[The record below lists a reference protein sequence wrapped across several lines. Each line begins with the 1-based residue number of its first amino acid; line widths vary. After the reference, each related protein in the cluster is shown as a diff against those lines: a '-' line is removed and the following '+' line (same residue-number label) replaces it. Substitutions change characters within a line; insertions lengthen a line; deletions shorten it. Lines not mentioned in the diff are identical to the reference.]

1 MNMTDQEETMMQDT
15 ILLQYLSKKL
25 HTHAYKF
32 SIDGEIIFSCCKVLS
47 FQDSYIKN
55 KDFLAFLLKAL
66 PQKAPC
72 LKSIHQKDIYCVVPD
87 QNAIYVVGPVSF
99 VSSVYLTCDY
109 DDLTLEEETEKY
121 VPQTDLPAYL
131 EDMIFLNL
139 MITGVELTVE
149 QIIQNNCL
157 NPEHEEKVQKNF
169 NDILFEN
176 HENNIHH
183 NPYDQELREFG
194 SIENGDL
201 VQLEKSMQED
211 YDGSLG
217 TLAKD
222 PLRNLK
228 NLGIVLVTLA
238 SRAAIRGGL
247 SPEIS
252 FSLSDSYIQ
261 QIEECRDIAQ
271 ITPLAH
277 KAEFQYAG
285 MVHEIKEQ
293 QKGVSKKQKNP
304 RINKCKDF
312 IFSHLHDRITLEDLA
327 AEADCNPNYLSQL
340 FKECEGISISGYIL
354 QEKINRAKNLLIYSD
369 YSYIEIATYLGF
381 SSQSHLGTHFK
392 KQTGYTLRQYRETY
406 GRKE

>member
-1 MNMTDQEETMMQDT
+1 MQDT
-15 ILLQYLSKKL
+15 ILLQYLSKKM
-25 HTHAYKF
+25 HTHAYKLT
-32 SIDGEIIFSCCKVLS
+32 IDGEITFSCCKVLA
-47 FQDSYIKN
+47 FQDTYIKD
-55 KDFLAFLLKAL
+55 KDFLDFLLESP
-66 PQKAPC
+66 PQGIPC
-72 LKSIHQKDIYCVVPD
+72 LRSIRQKDIYGIVTGH
-87 QNAIYVVGPVSF
+87 NAIYIVGPVSF
-99 VSSVYLTCDY
+99 ASPVYLNCDY
-109 DDLTLEEETEKY
+109 NELMLEEEIEKY
-121 VPQTDLPAYL
+121 VPQVNPDDYL
-131 EDMIFLNL
+131 EDILFLNH
-139 MITGVELTVE
+139 MITGVESTTE
-149 QIIQNNCL
+149 QIIETNCL
-157 NPEHEEKVQKNF
+157 NHDHTGKVQKHF

-176 HENNIHH
+176 HENNVHH
-183 NPYDQELREFG
+183 NPYDQEMREFG

-201 VQLEKSMQED
+201 IQLEKSLQED
-211 YDGSLG
+211 YDGTIG

-222 PLRNLK
+222 SLRNLK

-261 QIEECRDIAQ
+261 QIEECKDLALVA
-271 ITPLAH
+271 PLAH
-277 KAEFQYAG
+277 KAEFQYAE
-285 MVHEIKEQ
+285 MVYEIKEK
-293 QKGVSKKQKNP
+293 QKGILKKQKNP

-381 SSQSHLGTHFK
+381 SSQSHLGTQFK
-392 KQTGYTLRQYRETY
+392 KHTGYTLRQYREIY

>member
-1 MNMTDQEETMMQDT
+1 MQDT
-15 ILLQYLSKKL
+15 ILLQYLSKKM
-25 HTHAYKF
+25 HTHAYKLT
-32 SIDGEIIFSCCKVLS
+32 IDGEITFSCCKVLA
-47 FQDSYIKN
+47 FQDTYIKD
-55 KDFLAFLLKAL
+55 KDFLDFLLESL
-66 PQKAPC
+66 PQGIPC
-72 LKSIHQKDIYCVVPD
+72 LRSIRQKDIYCIVTGH
-87 QNAIYVVGPVSF
+87 NAIYIVGPVSF
-99 VSSVYLTCDY
+99 ASPVYLNCDY
-109 DDLTLEEETEKY
+109 NELMLEKEIEKY
-121 VPQTDLPAYL
+121 VPQVNPDDYL
-131 EDMIFLNL
+131 EDILFLNH
-139 MITGVELTVE
+139 MITGVESTTE
-149 QIIQNNCL
+149 QIIETNCL
-157 NPEHEEKVQKNF
+157 NHDHTGKVQKHF

-176 HENNIHH
+176 HENNVHH
-183 NPYDQELREFG
+183 NPYDQEMREFV

-201 VQLEKSMQED
+201 IQLEKSLQED
-211 YDGSLG
+211 YDGTIG

-261 QIEECRDIAQ
+261 QIEECKDLALVA
-271 ITPLAH
+271 PLAH
-277 KAEFQYAG
+277 KAEFQYAE
-285 MVHEIKEQ
+285 MVHEIKEK
-293 QKGVSKKQKNP
+293 QKGILKKQKNP

-381 SSQSHLGTHFK
+381 SSQSHLGTQFK
-392 KQTGYTLRQYRETY
+392 KHTGYTLRQYREIY

>member
-1 MNMTDQEETMMQDT
+1 MQDT
-15 ILLQYLSKKL
+15 ILLQYLSKKM
-25 HTHAYKF
+25 HTHAYKLT
-32 SIDGEIIFSCCKVLS
+32 IDGEITFSCCKVLA
-47 FQDSYIKN
+47 FQDTYIKD
-55 KDFLAFLLKAL
+55 KDFLDFLLESL
-66 PQKAPC
+66 PQGIPC
-72 LKSIHQKDIYCVVPD
+72 LRSIRQKDIYGIVTGH
-87 QNAIYVVGPVSF
+87 NAIYIVGPVSF
-99 VSSVYLTCDY
+99 ASPVYLNCDY
-109 DDLTLEEETEKY
+109 NELMLEEVIEKY
-121 VPQTDLPAYL
+121 VPQVNPDDYL
-131 EDMIFLNL
+131 EDILFLNH
-139 MITGVELTVE
+139 MITGVESTTE
-149 QIIQNNCL
+149 QIIETNCL
-157 NPEHEEKVQKNF
+157 NHDHTGKVQKHF

-176 HENNIHH
+176 HENNVHH
-183 NPYDQELREFG
+183 NPYDQEMREFG

-201 VQLEKSMQED
+201 IQLEKSLQED
-211 YDGSLG
+211 YDGTIG

-261 QIEECRDIAQ
+261 QIEECKDLALVA
-271 ITPLAH
+271 PLAH
-277 KAEFQYAG
+277 KAEFQYAE
-285 MVHEIKEQ
+285 MVHEIKEK
-293 QKGVSKKQKNP
+293 QKGILKKQKNP

-381 SSQSHLGTHFK
+381 SSQSHLGTQFK
-392 KQTGYTLRQYRETY
+392 KHTGYTLRQYREIY

>member
-1 MNMTDQEETMMQDT
+1 MQDT
-15 ILLQYLSKKL
+15 ILLQYLSKKM
-25 HTHAYKF
+25 HTHAYKLT
-32 SIDGEIIFSCCKVLS
+32 IDGEITFSCCKVLA
-47 FQDSYIKN
+47 FQDTYIKD
-55 KDFLAFLLKAL
+55 KEFLDFLLESL
-66 PQKAPC
+66 PQGIPC
-72 LKSIHQKDIYCVVPD
+72 LRSIRQKDIYGIVTGH
-87 QNAIYVVGPVSF
+87 NAIYIVGPVSF
-99 VSSVYLTCDY
+99 ASPVYLNCDY
-109 DDLTLEEETEKY
+109 NELILEEEIEKY
-121 VPQTDLPAYL
+121 VPQVNPDDYL
-131 EDMIFLNL
+131 EDILFLNH
-139 MITGVELTVE
+139 MITGVESTTE
-149 QIIQNNCL
+149 QIIETNCL
-157 NPEHEEKVQKNF
+157 NHDHTGKVQKHF

-176 HENNIHH
+176 HENNVHH
-183 NPYDQELREFG
+183 NPYDQEMREFG

-201 VQLEKSMQED
+201 IQLEKSLQED
-211 YDGSLG
+211 YDGTIG

-261 QIEECRDIAQ
+261 QIEECKDLALVA
-271 ITPLAH
+271 PLAH
-277 KAEFQYAG
+277 KAEFQYAE
-285 MVHEIKEQ
+285 MVHEIKEK
-293 QKGVSKKQKNP
+293 QKGILKKQKNP
-304 RINKCKDF
+304 RINKCRDF

-381 SSQSHLGTHFK
+381 SSQSHLGTQFK
-392 KQTGYTLRQYRETY
+392 KHTGYTLRQYREIY

>member
-1 MNMTDQEETMMQDT
+1 MQDT

-25 HTHAYKF
+25 HTHAYKLT
-32 SIDGEIIFSCCKVLS
+32 IDGEITFSCCKVLA
-47 FQDSYIKN
+47 FQDTYIKD
-55 KDFLAFLLKAL
+55 KEFLGFLLESL
-66 PQKAPC
+66 PQGVPC
-72 LKSIHQKDIYCVVPD
+72 LRSIRQKDIYGIVTGR
-87 QNAIYVVGPVSF
+87 NAIYIVGPVSF
-99 VSSVYLTCDY
+99 ASPVYLNCDY
-109 DDLTLEEETEKY
+109 NELILEEEIEKY
-121 VPQTDLPAYL
+121 VPQVNPDDYL
-131 EDMIFLNL
+131 EDIFFLNH
-139 MITGVELTVE
+139 MITGVESTPE
-149 QIIQNNCL
+149 QIIETNCL
-157 NPEHEEKVQKNF
+157 NHDHTGKVQKHF

-176 HENNIHH
+176 HENNVHH
-183 NPYDQELREFG
+183 NPYDQEMREFG

-201 VQLEKSMQED
+201 IQLEKSMQED
-211 YDGSLG
+211 YDGTIG

-261 QIEECRDIAQ
+261 QIEECKDLALVA
-271 ITPLAH
+271 PLAH
-277 KAEFQYAG
+277 KAEFQYAE
-285 MVHEIKEQ
+285 MVHEIKEK
-293 QKGVSKKQKNP
+293 QKGILKKQKNP

-381 SSQSHLGTHFK
+381 SSQSHLGTQFK
-392 KQTGYTLRQYRETY
+392 KHTGYTLRQYREIY

>member
-1 MNMTDQEETMMQDT
+1 MQDT
-15 ILLQYLSKKL
+15 ILLQYLSKKM
-25 HTHAYKF
+25 HTHAYKLT
-32 SIDGEIIFSCCKVLS
+32 IDGEITFSCCKVLA
-47 FQDSYIKN
+47 FQDTYIKD
-55 KDFLAFLLKAL
+55 KDFLDFLLESP
-66 PQKAPC
+66 PQGIPC
-72 LKSIHQKDIYCVVPD
+72 LRSIRQKDIYGIVTGH
-87 QNAIYVVGPVSF
+87 NAIYIVGPVSF
-99 VSSVYLTCDY
+99 ASPVYLNCDY
-109 DDLTLEEETEKY
+109 NELMLEEEIEKY
-121 VPQTDLPAYL
+121 VPQVNPDDYL
-131 EDMIFLNL
+131 EDILFLNH
-139 MITGVELTVE
+139 MITGVESTTE
-149 QIIQNNCL
+149 QIIETNCL
-157 NPEHEEKVQKNF
+157 NHDHTGKVQKHF

-176 HENNIHH
+176 HENNVHH
-183 NPYDQELREFG
+183 NPYDQEMREFG

-201 VQLEKSMQED
+201 IQLEKSLQED
-211 YDGSLG
+211 YDGTIG

-261 QIEECRDIAQ
+261 QIEECKDLALV
-271 ITPLAH
+271 TPLAH
-277 KAEFQYAG
+277 KAEFQYAE
-285 MVHEIKEQ
+285 MVHEIKEK
-293 QKGVSKKQKNP
+293 QKGILKKQKNP

-381 SSQSHLGTHFK
+381 SSQSHLGTQFK
-392 KQTGYTLRQYRETY
+392 KHTGYTLRQYREIY

>member
-1 MNMTDQEETMMQDT
+1 MQDT
-15 ILLQYLSKKL
+15 ILLQYLSKKM
-25 HTHAYKF
+25 HTHAYKLTF
-32 SIDGEIIFSCCKVLS
+32 DGEITFSCCKVLA
-47 FQDSYIKN
+47 FQDTYIKD
-55 KDFLAFLLKAL
+55 KDFLDFLLESP
-66 PQKAPC
+66 PQGIPC
-72 LKSIHQKDIYCVVPD
+72 LRSIRQKDIYGIVTGH
-87 QNAIYVVGPVSF
+87 NAIYIVGPVSF
-99 VSSVYLTCDY
+99 ASPVYLNCDY
-109 DDLTLEEETEKY
+109 NELMLEEEIEKY
-121 VPQTDLPAYL
+121 VPQVNPDDYL
-131 EDMIFLNL
+131 EDILFLNH
-139 MITGVELTVE
+139 MITGVESTTE
-149 QIIQNNCL
+149 QIIETNCL
-157 NPEHEEKVQKNF
+157 NHDHTGKVQKHF

-176 HENNIHH
+176 HENNVHH
-183 NPYDQELREFG
+183 NPYDQEMREFG

-201 VQLEKSMQED
+201 IQLEKSLQED
-211 YDGSLG
+211 YDGTIG

-261 QIEECRDIAQ
+261 QIEECKDLALVA
-271 ITPLAH
+271 PLAH
-277 KAEFQYAG
+277 KAEFQYAE
-285 MVHEIKEQ
+285 MVHEIKEK
-293 QKGVSKKQKNP
+293 QKGILKKQKNP

-381 SSQSHLGTHFK
+381 SSQSHLGTQFK
-392 KQTGYTLRQYRETY
+392 KHTGYTLRQYREIY

>member
-1 MNMTDQEETMMQDT
+1 MQDT
-15 ILLQYLSKKL
+15 ILLQYLSKKM
-25 HTHAYKF
+25 HTHAYKLT
-32 SIDGEIIFSCCKVLS
+32 IDGEITFSCCKVLA
-47 FQDSYIKN
+47 FQDTYIKD
-55 KDFLAFLLKAL
+55 KDFLDFLLESP
-66 PQKAPC
+66 PQGIPC
-72 LKSIHQKDIYCVVPD
+72 LRSIRQKDIYGIVTGH
-87 QNAIYVVGPVSF
+87 NAIYIVGPVSF
-99 VSSVYLTCDY
+99 ASPVYLNCDY
-109 DDLTLEEETEKY
+109 NELMLEEEIEKY
-121 VPQTDLPAYL
+121 VPQVNPDDYL
-131 EDMIFLNL
+131 EDILFLNH
-139 MITGVELTVE
+139 MITGVESTTE
-149 QIIQNNCL
+149 QIIETNCL
-157 NPEHEEKVQKNF
+157 NHDHTGKVQKHF

-176 HENNIHH
+176 HENNVHH
-183 NPYDQELREFG
+183 NPYDQEMREFG

-201 VQLEKSMQED
+201 IQLEKSLQED
-211 YDGSLG
+211 YDGTIG

-261 QIEECRDIAQ
+261 QIEECKDLALVA
-271 ITPLAH
+271 PLAH
-277 KAEFQYAG
+277 KEEFQYAE
-285 MVHEIKEQ
+285 MVHEIKEK
-293 QKGVSKKQKNP
+293 QKGILKKQKNP

-381 SSQSHLGTHFK
+381 SSQSHLGTQFK
-392 KQTGYTLRQYRETY
+392 KHTGYTLRQYREIY

>member
-1 MNMTDQEETMMQDT
+1 MQDT
-15 ILLQYLSKKL
+15 ILLQYLSKKM
-25 HTHAYKF
+25 HTHAYKLT
-32 SIDGEIIFSCCKVLS
+32 IDGEITFSCCKVLA
-47 FQDSYIKN
+47 FQDTYIKD
-55 KDFLAFLLKAL
+55 KDFLDFLLESP
-66 PQKAPC
+66 PQGIPC
-72 LKSIHQKDIYCVVPD
+72 LRSIRQKDIYGIVTGH
-87 QNAIYVVGPVSF
+87 NAIYIVGPVSF
-99 VSSVYLTCDY
+99 ASPVYLNCDY
-109 DDLTLEEETEKY
+109 NELMLEEEIEKY
-121 VPQTDLPAYL
+121 VPQVNPDDYL
-131 EDMIFLNL
+131 EDILFLNH
-139 MITGVELTVE
+139 MITGVESTTE
-149 QIIQNNCL
+149 QIIETNCL
-157 NPEHEEKVQKNF
+157 NHDHTGKVQKHF

-176 HENNIHH
+176 HENNVHH
-183 NPYDQELREFG
+183 NPYDQEMLEFG

-201 VQLEKSMQED
+201 IQLEKSLQED
-211 YDGSLG
+211 YDGTIG

-261 QIEECRDIAQ
+261 QIEECKDLALVA
-271 ITPLAH
+271 PLAH
-277 KAEFQYAG
+277 KAEFQYAE
-285 MVHEIKEQ
+285 MVHEIKEK
-293 QKGVSKKQKNP
+293 QKGILKKQKNP

-381 SSQSHLGTHFK
+381 SSQSHLGTQFK
-392 KQTGYTLRQYRETY
+392 KHTGYTLRQYREIY

>member
-1 MNMTDQEETMMQDT
+1 MQDT
-15 ILLQYLSKKL
+15 ILLQYLSKKM
-25 HTHAYKF
+25 HTHAYKLT
-32 SIDGEIIFSCCKVLS
+32 IDGEITFSCCKVLA
-47 FQDSYIKN
+47 FQDTYIKD
-55 KDFLAFLLKAL
+55 KDFLDFLLESL
-66 PQKAPC
+66 PLGIPC
-72 LKSIHQKDIYCVVPD
+72 LRSIRQKDIYCIVTGH
-87 QNAIYVVGPVSF
+87 NAIYIVGPVSF
-99 VSSVYLTCDY
+99 ASPVYLNCDY
-109 DDLTLEEETEKY
+109 NELMLEEVIEKY
-121 VPQTDLPAYL
+121 VPQVNPDDYL
-131 EDMIFLNL
+131 EDILFLNH
-139 MITGVELTVE
+139 MITGVESTTE
-149 QIIQNNCL
+149 QIIETNCL
-157 NPEHEEKVQKNF
+157 NHDHTGKVQKHF

-176 HENNIHH
+176 HENNVHH
-183 NPYDQELREFG
+183 NPYDQEIREFG

-201 VQLEKSMQED
+201 IQLEKSLQED
-211 YDGSLG
+211 YDGTIG

-261 QIEECRDIAQ
+261 QIEECKDLALVA
-271 ITPLAH
+271 PLAH
-277 KAEFQYAG
+277 KAEFQYAE
-285 MVHEIKEQ
+285 MVHEIKEK
-293 QKGVSKKQKNP
+293 QKGILKKQKNP

-381 SSQSHLGTHFK
+381 SSQSHLGTQFK
-392 KQTGYTLRQYRETY
+392 KHTGYTLRQYREIY

>member
-1 MNMTDQEETMMQDT
+1 MQDT
-15 ILLQYLSKKL
+15 ILLQYLSKKM
-25 HTHAYKF
+25 HTHAYKLT
-32 SIDGEIIFSCCKVLS
+32 IDGEITFSCCKVLA
-47 FQDSYIKN
+47 FQDTYIKD
-55 KDFLAFLLKAL
+55 KDFLDFLLESL
-66 PQKAPC
+66 PQGIPC
-72 LKSIHQKDIYCVVPD
+72 LRSIRQKDIYCIVTGH
-87 QNAIYVVGPVSF
+87 NAIYIVGPVSF
-99 VSSVYLTCDY
+99 ASPVYLNCDY
-109 DDLTLEEETEKY
+109 NELMLEKEIEKY
-121 VPQTDLPAYL
+121 VPQVNPDDYL
-131 EDMIFLNL
+131 EDILFLNH
-139 MITGVELTVE
+139 MITGVESTTV
-149 QIIQNNCL
+149 QIIETNCL
-157 NPEHEEKVQKNF
+157 NHDHTGKVQKHF

-176 HENNIHH
+176 HENNVHH
-183 NPYDQELREFG
+183 NPYDQEMREFG

-201 VQLEKSMQED
+201 IQLEKSLQED
-211 YDGSLG
+211 YDGTIG

-261 QIEECRDIAQ
+261 QIEECKDLALVA
-271 ITPLAH
+271 PLAH
-277 KAEFQYAG
+277 KAEFQYAE
-285 MVHEIKEQ
+285 MVHEIKEK
-293 QKGVSKKQKNP
+293 QKGILKKQKNP

-381 SSQSHLGTHFK
+381 SSQSHLGTQFK
-392 KQTGYTLRQYRETY
+392 KHTGYTLRQYREIY

>member
-1 MNMTDQEETMMQDT
+1 MQDT
-15 ILLQYLSKKL
+15 ILLQYLSKKM
-25 HTHAYKF
+25 HTHAYKLT
-32 SIDGEIIFSCCKVLS
+32 IDGEITFSCCKVLA
-47 FQDSYIKN
+47 FQDTYIKD
-55 KDFLAFLLKAL
+55 KDFLDFLLESL
-66 PQKAPC
+66 PQGIPC
-72 LKSIHQKDIYCVVPD
+72 LRSIRQKDIYGIVTGH
-87 QNAIYVVGPVSF
+87 NAIYIVGPVSF
-99 VSSVYLTCDY
+99 ASPVYLNCDY
-109 DDLTLEEETEKY
+109 NELMLEEEIEKY
-121 VPQTDLPAYL
+121 VPQVNPDDYL
-131 EDMIFLNL
+131 EDILFLNH
-139 MITGVELTVE
+139 MITGVEPTTE
-149 QIIQNNCL
+149 QIIETNCL
-157 NPEHEEKVQKNF
+157 NHDHTGKVQKHF

-176 HENNIHH
+176 HENNVHH
-183 NPYDQELREFG
+183 NPYDQEMREFG

-201 VQLEKSMQED
+201 IQLEKSLQED
-211 YDGSLG
+211 YDGTIG

-261 QIEECRDIAQ
+261 QIEECKDLALVA
-271 ITPLAH
+271 PLAH
-277 KAEFQYAG
+277 KAEFQYAE
-285 MVHEIKEQ
+285 MVHEIKEK
-293 QKGVSKKQKNP
+293 QKGILKKQKNP

-381 SSQSHLGTHFK
+381 SSQSHLGTQFK
-392 KQTGYTLRQYRETY
+392 KHTGYTLRQYREIY

>member
-1 MNMTDQEETMMQDT
+1 MQDT
-15 ILLQYLSKKL
+15 ILLQYLSKKM
-25 HTHAYKF
+25 HTHAYKLT
-32 SIDGEIIFSCCKVLS
+32 IDGEITFSCCKVLA
-47 FQDSYIKN
+47 FQDTYIKD
-55 KDFLAFLLKAL
+55 KDFLDFLLESP
-66 PQKAPC
+66 PQGIPC
-72 LKSIHQKDIYCVVPD
+72 LQSIRQKDIYGIVTGH
-87 QNAIYVVGPVSF
+87 NAIYIVGPVSF
-99 VSSVYLTCDY
+99 ASPVYLNCDY
-109 DDLTLEEETEKY
+109 NELMLEEEIEKY
-121 VPQTDLPAYL
+121 VPQVNPDDYL
-131 EDMIFLNL
+131 EDILFLNH
-139 MITGVELTVE
+139 MITGVESTTE
-149 QIIQNNCL
+149 QIIETNCL
-157 NPEHEEKVQKNF
+157 NHDHTGKVQKHF

-176 HENNIHH
+176 HENNVHH
-183 NPYDQELREFG
+183 NPYDQEMREFG

-201 VQLEKSMQED
+201 IQLEKSLQED
-211 YDGSLG
+211 YDGTIG

-261 QIEECRDIAQ
+261 QIEECKDLALVA
-271 ITPLAH
+271 PLAH
-277 KAEFQYAG
+277 KAEFQYAE
-285 MVHEIKEQ
+285 MVHEIKEK
-293 QKGVSKKQKNP
+293 QKGILKKQKNP

-381 SSQSHLGTHFK
+381 SSQSHLGTQFK
-392 KQTGYTLRQYRETY
+392 KHTGYTLRQYREIY

>member
-1 MNMTDQEETMMQDT
+1 MQDT
-15 ILLQYLSKKL
+15 ILLQYLSKKM
-25 HTHAYKF
+25 HTHAYKLT
-32 SIDGEIIFSCCKVLS
+32 IDGEITFSCCKVLA
-47 FQDSYIKN
+47 FQDTYIKD
-55 KDFLAFLLKAL
+55 KDFLDFLLESP
-66 PQKAPC
+66 PQGIPC
-72 LKSIHQKDIYCVVPD
+72 LRSIRQKDIYGIVTGH
-87 QNAIYVVGPVSF
+87 NAIYIVGPVSF
-99 VSSVYLTCDY
+99 ASPVYLNCDY
-109 DDLTLEEETEKY
+109 NELMLEEEIEKY
-121 VPQTDLPAYL
+121 VPQVNPDDYL
-131 EDMIFLNL
+131 EDILFLNH
-139 MITGVELTVE
+139 MITGVESTTE
-149 QIIQNNCL
+149 QIIETNCL
-157 NPEHEEKVQKNF
+157 NHDHTGKVQKHF

-176 HENNIHH
+176 HENNVHH
-183 NPYDQELREFG
+183 NPYDQEMREFG

-201 VQLEKSMQED
+201 IQLEKSLQED
-211 YDGSLG
+211 YDGTIG

-261 QIEECRDIAQ
+261 QIEECKDLALVA
-271 ITPLAH
+271 PLAH
-277 KAEFQYAG
+277 KAEFQYAE
-285 MVHEIKEQ
+285 MVHEIKEK
-293 QKGVSKKQKNP
+293 QKGILKKQKNP

-340 FKECEGISISGYIL
+340 FKECEGISISDYIL

-381 SSQSHLGTHFK
+381 SSQSHLGTQFK
-392 KQTGYTLRQYRETY
+392 KHTGYTLRQYREIY

>member
-1 MNMTDQEETMMQDT
+1 MQDT
-15 ILLQYLSKKL
+15 ILLQYLSKKM
-25 HTHAYKF
+25 HTHAYKLT
-32 SIDGEIIFSCCKVLS
+32 IDGEITFSCCKVLA
-47 FQDSYIKN
+47 FQDTYIKD
-55 KDFLAFLLKAL
+55 KDFLDFLLESP
-66 PQKAPC
+66 PQGIPC
-72 LKSIHQKDIYCVVPD
+72 LRSIRQKDIYGIVTGH
-87 QNAIYVVGPVSF
+87 NAIYIVGPVSF
-99 VSSVYLTCDY
+99 ASPVYLNCDY
-109 DDLTLEEETEKY
+109 NELMLEEEIEKY
-121 VPQTDLPAYL
+121 VPQVNPDDYL
-131 EDMIFLNL
+131 EDILFLNH
-139 MITGVELTVE
+139 MITGVESTTE
-149 QIIQNNCL
+149 QIIETNCL
-157 NPEHEEKVQKNF
+157 NHDHTGKVQKHF

-176 HENNIHH
+176 HENNVHH
-183 NPYDQELREFG
+183 NPYDQEMREFG

-201 VQLEKSMQED
+201 IQLEKSLQED
-211 YDGSLG
+211 YDGTIG

-261 QIEECRDIAQ
+261 QIEGCKDLALVA
-271 ITPLAH
+271 PLAH
-277 KAEFQYAG
+277 KAEFQYAE
-285 MVHEIKEQ
+285 MVHEIKEK
-293 QKGVSKKQKNP
+293 QKGILKKQKNP

-381 SSQSHLGTHFK
+381 SSQSHLGTQFK
-392 KQTGYTLRQYRETY
+392 KHTGYTLRQYREIY

>member
-1 MNMTDQEETMMQDT
+1 MQDT
-15 ILLQYLSKKL
+15 ILLQYLSKKM
-25 HTHAYKF
+25 HTHAYKLT
-32 SIDGEIIFSCCKVLS
+32 IDGEITFSCCKVLA
-47 FQDSYIKN
+47 FQDTYIKD
-55 KDFLAFLLKAL
+55 KDFLDFLLESP
-66 PQKAPC
+66 PQGIPC
-72 LKSIHQKDIYCVVPD
+72 LRSIRQKDIYGIVTGH
-87 QNAIYVVGPVSF
+87 NAIYIVGPVSF
-99 VSSVYLTCDY
+99 ASPVYLNCDY
-109 DDLTLEEETEKY
+109 NELMLEEEIEKY
-121 VPQTDLPAYL
+121 VPQVNPDDYL
-131 EDMIFLNL
+131 EDILFLNH
-139 MITGVELTVE
+139 MITGVESTTE
-149 QIIQNNCL
+149 QIIETNCL
-157 NPEHEEKVQKNF
+157 NHDHTGKVQKHF

-176 HENNIHH
+176 HENNVHH
-183 NPYDQELREFG
+183 NPYDQEMREFG

-201 VQLEKSMQED
+201 IQLEKSLQED
-211 YDGSLG
+211 YDGTIG

-261 QIEECRDIAQ
+261 QIDECKDLALVA
-271 ITPLAH
+271 PLAH
-277 KAEFQYAG
+277 KAEFQYAE
-285 MVHEIKEQ
+285 MVHEIKEK
-293 QKGVSKKQKNP
+293 QKGILKKQKNP

-381 SSQSHLGTHFK
+381 SSQSHLGTQFK
-392 KQTGYTLRQYRETY
+392 KHTGYTLRQYREIY

>member
-1 MNMTDQEETMMQDT
+1 MQDT
-15 ILLQYLSKKL
+15 ILLQYLSKKM
-25 HTHAYKF
+25 HTHAYKLT
-32 SIDGEIIFSCCKVLS
+32 IDGEITFSCCKVLA
-47 FQDSYIKN
+47 FQDTYIKD
-55 KDFLAFLLKAL
+55 KDFLDFLLESP
-66 PQKAPC
+66 PQGIPC
-72 LKSIHQKDIYCVVPD
+72 LRSIRQKDIYGIVTGH
-87 QNAIYVVGPVSF
+87 NAIYIVGPVSF
-99 VSSVYLTCDY
+99 ASPVYLNCDY
-109 DDLTLEEETEKY
+109 NELMLEEEIEKY
-121 VPQTDLPAYL
+121 VPQVNPDDYL
-131 EDMIFLNL
+131 EDILFLNH
-139 MITGVELTVE
+139 MITGVESTTE
-149 QIIQNNCL
+149 QIIETNCL
-157 NPEHEEKVQKNF
+157 NHDHEGKVQKHF

-176 HENNIHH
+176 HENNVHH
-183 NPYDQELREFG
+183 NPYDQEMREFG

-201 VQLEKSMQED
+201 IQLEKSLQED
-211 YDGSLG
+211 YDGTIG

-261 QIEECRDIAQ
+261 QIEECKDLALV
-271 ITPLAH
+271 TPLAH
-277 KAEFQYAG
+277 KAEFQYAE
-285 MVHEIKEQ
+285 MVHEIKEK
-293 QKGVSKKQKNP
+293 QKGILKKQKNP

-327 AEADCNPNYLSQL
+327 VEADCNPNYLSQL
-340 FKECEGISISGYIL
+340 FKECEEISISGYIL

-381 SSQSHLGTHFK
+381 SSQSHLGTQFK
-392 KQTGYTLRQYRETY
+392 KHTGYTLRQYREIY

>member
-1 MNMTDQEETMMQDT
+1 MQDT
-15 ILLQYLSKKL
+15 ILLQYLSKKM
-25 HTHAYKF
+25 HTHAYKLT
-32 SIDGEIIFSCCKVLS
+32 IDGEITFSCCKVLA
-47 FQDSYIKN
+47 FQDTYIKD
-55 KDFLAFLLKAL
+55 KDFLDFLLESP
-66 PQKAPC
+66 PQGIPC
-72 LKSIHQKDIYCVVPD
+72 LRSIQQKDIYGIVTGH
-87 QNAIYVVGPVSF
+87 NAIYIVGPVSF
-99 VSSVYLTCDY
+99 ASPVYLNCDY
-109 DDLTLEEETEKY
+109 NELMLEEEIEKY
-121 VPQTDLPAYL
+121 VPQVNPDDYL
-131 EDMIFLNL
+131 EDILFLNH
-139 MITGVELTVE
+139 MITGVESTTE
-149 QIIQNNCL
+149 QIIETNCL
-157 NPEHEEKVQKNF
+157 NHDHTGKVQKHF

-176 HENNIHH
+176 HENNVHH
-183 NPYDQELREFG
+183 NPYDQEMREFG

-201 VQLEKSMQED
+201 IQLEKSLQED
-211 YDGSLG
+211 YDGTIG

-261 QIEECRDIAQ
+261 QIEECKDLALVA
-271 ITPLAH
+271 PLAH
-277 KAEFQYAG
+277 KAEFQYAE
-285 MVHEIKEQ
+285 MVHEIKEK
-293 QKGVSKKQKNP
+293 QKGILKKQKNP

-381 SSQSHLGTHFK
+381 SSQSHLGTQFK
-392 KQTGYTLRQYRETY
+392 KHTGYTLRQYREIY

>member
-1 MNMTDQEETMMQDT
+1 MMQDT

-25 HTHAYKF
+25 HTHAYKLT
-32 SIDGEIIFSCCKVLS
+32 IDGKITFSCCKVLA
-47 FQDSYIKN
+47 FQDTYIKD
-55 KDFLAFLLKAL
+55 KEFLGFLLESL
-66 PQKAPC
+66 PQGVPC
-72 LKSIHQKDIYCVVPD
+72 LRSIRQKDIYGIVTGR
-87 QNAIYVVGPVSF
+87 NAIYIVGPVSF
-99 VSSVYLTCDY
+99 ASPVYLNCDY
-109 DDLTLEEETEKY
+109 NELILEEEIEKY
-121 VPQTDLPAYL
+121 VPQVNPDDYL
-131 EDMIFLNL
+131 EDILFLNH
-139 MITGVELTVE
+139 MITGVESTTE
-149 QIIQNNCL
+149 QIIETNCL
-157 NPEHEEKVQKNF
+157 NHDHTVKVQKHF

-176 HENNIHH
+176 NENNIHH
-183 NPYDQELREFG
+183 NPYDQEMREFG

-201 VQLEKSMQED
+201 IQLEKSMQED
-211 YDGSLG
+211 YDGTIG

-261 QIEECRDIAQ
+261 QIEECKDLALVA
-271 ITPLAH
+271 PLAH
-277 KAEFQYAG
+277 KAEFQYAE
-285 MVHEIKEQ
+285 MVHEIKEK
-293 QKGVSKKQKNP
+293 QKGILKKQKNP

-381 SSQSHLGTHFK
+381 SSQSHLGTQFK
-392 KQTGYTLRQYRETY
+392 KHTGYTLRQYREIY
-406 GRKE
+406 GRKK

>member
-1 MNMTDQEETMMQDT
+1 MQDT
-15 ILLQYLSKKL
+15 ILLQYLSKKM
-25 HTHAYKF
+25 HTHAYKLT
-32 SIDGEIIFSCCKVLS
+32 IDGEITFSCCKVLA
-47 FQDSYIKN
+47 FQDTYIKD
-55 KDFLAFLLKAL
+55 KDFLDFLLESP
-66 PQKAPC
+66 PQGIPC
-72 LKSIHQKDIYCVVPD
+72 LRSIRQKDIYGIVTGH
-87 QNAIYVVGPVSF
+87 NAIYIVGPVSF
-99 VSSVYLTCDY
+99 ASPVYLNCDY
-109 DDLTLEEETEKY
+109 NELMLEEEIEKY
-121 VPQTDLPAYL
+121 VPQVNPDDYL
-131 EDMIFLNL
+131 EDILFLNH
-139 MITGVELTVE
+139 MITGVESTTE
-149 QIIQNNCL
+149 QIIETNCL
-157 NPEHEEKVQKNF
+157 NHDHTGKVQKHF

-176 HENNIHH
+176 HENNVHH
-183 NPYDQELREFG
+183 NPYDQEMREFG

-201 VQLEKSMQED
+201 IQLEKSLQED
-211 YDGSLG
+211 YDGTIG

-247 SPEIS
+247 SPGIS

-261 QIEECRDIAQ
+261 QIEECKDLALVA
-271 ITPLAH
+271 PLAH
-277 KAEFQYAG
+277 KAEFQYAE
-285 MVHEIKEQ
+285 MVHEIKEK
-293 QKGVSKKQKNP
+293 QKGILKKQKNP

-381 SSQSHLGTHFK
+381 SSQSHLGTQFK
-392 KQTGYTLRQYRETY
+392 KHTGYTLRQYREIY

>member
-1 MNMTDQEETMMQDT
+1 MQDT
-15 ILLQYLSKKL
+15 ILLQYLSKKM
-25 HTHAYKF
+25 HTHAYKLT
-32 SIDGEIIFSCCKVLS
+32 IDGEITFSCCKVLA
-47 FQDSYIKN
+47 FQDTYIKD
-55 KDFLAFLLKAL
+55 KDFLDFLLESL
-66 PQKAPC
+66 PQGIPC
-72 LKSIHQKDIYCVVPD
+72 LRSIRQKNIYGIVTGH
-87 QNAIYVVGPVSF
+87 NAIYIVGPVSF
-99 VSSVYLTCDY
+99 ASPVYLNCDY
-109 DDLTLEEETEKY
+109 NELILEEEIEKY
-121 VPQTDLPAYL
+121 VPQVNPDDYL
-131 EDMIFLNL
+131 EDILFLNH
-139 MITGVELTVE
+139 MITGVESTTE
-149 QIIQNNCL
+149 QIIETNCL
-157 NPEHEEKVQKNF
+157 NHDHTGKVQKHF

-176 HENNIHH
+176 HENNVHH
-183 NPYDQELREFG
+183 NPYDQEMREFG

-201 VQLEKSMQED
+201 IQLEKSLQED
-211 YDGSLG
+211 YDGTIG

-222 PLRNLK
+222 PLRNRK

-261 QIEECRDIAQ
+261 QIEECKDLALVA
-271 ITPLAH
+271 PLAH
-277 KAEFQYAG
+277 KAEFQYAE
-285 MVHEIKEQ
+285 MVHEIKEK
-293 QKGVSKKQKNP
+293 QKGILKKQKNP

-327 AEADCNPNYLSQL
+327 VEADCNPNYLSQL

-381 SSQSHLGTHFK
+381 SSQSHLGTQFK
-392 KQTGYTLRQYRETY
+392 KHTGYTLRQYREIY

>member
-1 MNMTDQEETMMQDT
+1 MQDT
-15 ILLQYLSKKL
+15 ILLQYLSKKM
-25 HTHAYKF
+25 HTHAYKLT
-32 SIDGEIIFSCCKVLS
+32 IDGEITFSCCKVLA
-47 FQDSYIKN
+47 FQDTYIKD
-55 KDFLAFLLKAL
+55 KDFLDFLLESL
-66 PQKAPC
+66 PQGIPC
-72 LKSIHQKDIYCVVPD
+72 LRYIRQKDIYGIVTGH
-87 QNAIYVVGPVSF
+87 NAIYIVGPVSF
-99 VSSVYLTCDY
+99 ASPVYLNCDY
-109 DDLTLEEETEKY
+109 NELMLEEEIEKY
-121 VPQTDLPAYL
+121 VPQVNPDDYL
-131 EDMIFLNL
+131 EDILFLNH
-139 MITGVELTVE
+139 MITGVESTTE
-149 QIIQNNCL
+149 QIIETNCL
-157 NPEHEEKVQKNF
+157 NHDHTGKVQKHF

-176 HENNIHH
+176 HENNVHH
-183 NPYDQELREFG
+183 NPYDQEMREFG

-201 VQLEKSMQED
+201 IQLEKSLQED
-211 YDGSLG
+211 YDGTIG

-261 QIEECRDIAQ
+261 QIEECKDLALVV
-271 ITPLAH
+271 PLAH
-277 KAEFQYAG
+277 KAEFQYAE
-285 MVHEIKEQ
+285 MVHEIKEK
-293 QKGVSKKQKNP
+293 QKGILKKQKNP

-340 FKECEGISISGYIL
+340 FKECDGISISGYIL

-381 SSQSHLGTHFK
+381 SSQSHLGTQFK
-392 KQTGYTLRQYRETY
+392 KHTGYTLRQYREIY

>member
-1 MNMTDQEETMMQDT
+1 MQDT

-25 HTHAYKF
+25 HTHAYKLT
-32 SIDGEIIFSCCKVLS
+32 IDGKITFSCCKVLA
-47 FQDSYIKN
+47 FQDTYIKD
-55 KDFLAFLLKAL
+55 KEFLGFLLESL
-66 PQKAPC
+66 PQGVPC
-72 LKSIHQKDIYCVVPD
+72 LRSIRQKDIYGIVTGR
-87 QNAIYVVGPVSF
+87 NAIYIVGPVSF
-99 VSSVYLTCDY
+99 ASPVYLNCDY
-109 DDLTLEEETEKY
+109 NELILEEEIEKY
-121 VPQTDLPAYL
+121 VPQVNPDDYL
-131 EDMIFLNL
+131 EDILFLNH
-139 MITGVELTVE
+139 MITGVESTTE
-149 QIIQNNCL
+149 QIIETNCL
-157 NPEHEEKVQKNF
+157 NHDHTVKVQKHF

-176 HENNIHH
+176 NENNIHH
-183 NPYDQELREFG
+183 NPYDQEMREFG

-201 VQLEKSMQED
+201 IQLEKSMQED
-211 YDGSLG
+211 YDGTIG

-261 QIEECRDIAQ
+261 QIEECKDLALVA
-271 ITPLAH
+271 PLAH
-277 KAEFQYAG
+277 KAEFQYAE
-285 MVHEIKEQ
+285 MVHEIKEK
-293 QKGVSKKQKNP
+293 QKGILKKQKNP

-381 SSQSHLGTHFK
+381 SSQSHLGTQFK
-392 KQTGYTLRQYRETY
+392 KHTGYTLRQYREIY

>member
-1 MNMTDQEETMMQDT
+1 MQDT
-15 ILLQYLSKKL
+15 ILLQYLSKKM
-25 HTHAYKF
+25 HTHAYKLT
-32 SIDGEIIFSCCKVLS
+32 IDGEITFSCCKVLA
-47 FQDSYIKN
+47 FQDTYIKD
-55 KDFLAFLLKAL
+55 KDFLDFLLESP
-66 PQKAPC
+66 PQGIPC
-72 LKSIHQKDIYCVVPD
+72 LRSIRQKDIYGIVTGH
-87 QNAIYVVGPVSF
+87 NAIYIVGPVSF
-99 VSSVYLTCDY
+99 ASPVYLNCDY
-109 DDLTLEEETEKY
+109 NELMLEEEIEKY
-121 VPQTDLPAYL
+121 VPQVNPDDYL
-131 EDMIFLNL
+131 EDILFLNH
-139 MITGVELTVE
+139 MITGVESTTE
-149 QIIQNNCL
+149 QIIETNCL
-157 NPEHEEKVQKNF
+157 NHDHTGKVQKHF

-176 HENNIHH
+176 HENNVHH
-183 NPYDQELREFG
+183 NPYDQEMREFG

-201 VQLEKSMQED
+201 IQLEKSLQED
-211 YDGSLG
+211 YDGTIG

-222 PLRNLK
+222 SLRNLK

-261 QIEECRDIAQ
+261 QIEECKDLALVA
-271 ITPLAH
+271 PLAH
-277 KAEFQYAG
+277 KAEFQYAE
-285 MVHEIKEQ
+285 MVHEIKEK
-293 QKGVSKKQKNP
+293 QKGILKKQKNP

-381 SSQSHLGTHFK
+381 SSQSHLGTQFK
-392 KQTGYTLRQYRETY
+392 KHTGYTLRQYREIY

>member
-1 MNMTDQEETMMQDT
+1 MQDT
-15 ILLQYLSKKL
+15 ILLQYLSKKM
-25 HTHAYKF
+25 HTHAYKLT
-32 SIDGEIIFSCCKVLS
+32 IDGEITFSCCKVLA
-47 FQDSYIKN
+47 FQDTYIKD
-55 KDFLAFLLKAL
+55 KDFLDFLLESL
-66 PQKAPC
+66 PQGIPC
-72 LKSIHQKDIYCVVPD
+72 LRSIRQKDIYCIVTGH
-87 QNAIYVVGPVSF
+87 NAIYIVGPVSF
-99 VSSVYLTCDY
+99 ASPVYLNCDY
-109 DDLTLEEETEKY
+109 NELMLEEVIEKY
-121 VPQTDLPAYL
+121 VPQVNPDDYL
-131 EDMIFLNL
+131 EDILFLNH
-139 MITGVELTVE
+139 MITGVESTTE
-149 QIIQNNCL
+149 QIIETNCL
-157 NPEHEEKVQKNF
+157 NHDHTGKVQKHF

-176 HENNIHH
+176 HENNVHH
-183 NPYDQELREFG
+183 NPYDQEMREFG

-201 VQLEKSMQED
+201 IQLEKSLQED
-211 YDGSLG
+211 YDGTIG

-238 SRAAIRGGL
+238 SRAAIRGDL

-261 QIEECRDIAQ
+261 QIEECKDLALVA
-271 ITPLAH
+271 PLAH
-277 KAEFQYAG
+277 KAEFQYAE
-285 MVHEIKEQ
+285 MVHEIKEK
-293 QKGVSKKQKNP
+293 QKGILKKQKNP

-381 SSQSHLGTHFK
+381 SSQSHLGTQFK
-392 KQTGYTLRQYRETY
+392 KHTGYTLRQYREIY

>member
-1 MNMTDQEETMMQDT
+1 MQDT
-15 ILLQYLSKKL
+15 ILLQYLSKKI
-25 HTHAYKF
+25 HTHAYKLT
-32 SIDGEIIFSCCKVLS
+32 IDGEITFSCCKVLA
-47 FQDSYIKN
+47 FQDTYIKD
-55 KDFLAFLLKAL
+55 KDFLDFLLESL
-66 PQKAPC
+66 PQGIPC
-72 LKSIHQKDIYCVVPD
+72 LRSIRQKDIYGIVTGH
-87 QNAIYVVGPVSF
+87 NAIYIVGPVSF
-99 VSSVYLTCDY
+99 ASPVYLNCDY
-109 DDLTLEEETEKY
+109 NELILEEEIEKY
-121 VPQTDLPAYL
+121 VPQVNPDDYL
-131 EDMIFLNL
+131 EDILFLNH
-139 MITGVELTVE
+139 MITGVESTTE
-149 QIIQNNCL
+149 QIIETNCL
-157 NPEHEEKVQKNF
+157 NHDHTGKVQKHF

-176 HENNIHH
+176 HENNVHH
-183 NPYDQELREFG
+183 NPYDQEMREFG

-201 VQLEKSMQED
+201 IQLEKSLQED
-211 YDGSLG
+211 YDGTIG

-261 QIEECRDIAQ
+261 QIEECKDLALVA
-271 ITPLAH
+271 PLAH
-277 KAEFQYAG
+277 KAEFQYAE
-285 MVHEIKEQ
+285 MVHEIKEK
-293 QKGVSKKQKNP
+293 QKGILKKQKNP

-381 SSQSHLGTHFK
+381 SSQSHLGTQFK
-392 KQTGYTLRQYRETY
+392 KHTGYTLRQYREIY

>member
-1 MNMTDQEETMMQDT
+1 MMQDT

-25 HTHAYKF
+25 HTHAYKLT
-32 SIDGEIIFSCCKVLS
+32 IDGEITFSCCKVLA
-47 FQDSYIKN
+47 FQDTYIKDR
-55 KDFLAFLLKAL
+55 DFLDFLLESL
-66 PQKAPC
+66 PQGVPC
-72 LKSIHQKDIYCVVPD
+72 LRSIRQKDIYGIVTGH
-87 QNAIYVVGPVSF
+87 NAIYIVGPVSF
-99 VSSVYLTCDY
+99 ASPVYLNCDY
-109 DDLTLEEETEKY
+109 NELTLEEEIEKY
-121 VPQTDLPAYL
+121 VPQVNPDDYL
-131 EDMIFLNL
+131 EDILFLNH
-139 MITGVELTVE
+139 MITGVESTTE
-149 QIIQNNCL
+149 QIIETNCL
-157 NPEHEEKVQKNF
+157 NHDHEGKVQKHF

-176 HENNIHH
+176 HENNVHH
-183 NPYDQELREFG
+183 NPYDQEMREFG
-194 SIENGDL
+194 SIKNGDL
-201 VQLEKSMQED
+201 IQLEKSLQED
-211 YDGSLG
+211 YDGTIG

-261 QIEECRDIAQ
+261 QIEECKDLALV
-271 ITPLAH
+271 TPLAH
-277 KAEFQYAG
+277 KAEFQYAE
-285 MVHEIKEQ
+285 MVHEIKEK
-293 QKGVSKKQKNP
+293 QKGILKKQKNP

-327 AEADCNPNYLSQL
+327 VEADCNPNYLSQL

-381 SSQSHLGTHFK
+381 SSQSHLGTQFK
-392 KQTGYTLRQYRETY
+392 KHTGYTLRQYREIY

>member
-1 MNMTDQEETMMQDT
+1 MQDT
-15 ILLQYLSKKL
+15 ILLQYLSKKM
-25 HTHAYKF
+25 HTHAYKLT
-32 SIDGEIIFSCCKVLS
+32 IDGEITFSCCKVLA
-47 FQDSYIKN
+47 FQDTYIKD
-55 KDFLAFLLKAL
+55 KDFLDFLLESP
-66 PQKAPC
+66 PQGIPC
-72 LKSIHQKDIYCVVPD
+72 LRSIRQKDIYGIVTGH
-87 QNAIYVVGPVSF
+87 NAIYIVGPVSF
-99 VSSVYLTCDY
+99 ASPVYLNCDY
-109 DDLTLEEETEKY
+109 NELMLEEEIEKY
-121 VPQTDLPAYL
+121 VPQVNPDDYL
-131 EDMIFLNL
+131 EDILFLNH
-139 MITGVELTVE
+139 MITGVESTTE
-149 QIIQNNCL
+149 QIIETNCL
-157 NPEHEEKVQKNF
+157 NHDHEGKVQKHF

-176 HENNIHH
+176 HENNVHH
-183 NPYDQELREFG
+183 NPYDQEMREFG

-201 VQLEKSMQED
+201 IQLEKSLQED
-211 YDGSLG
+211 YDGTIG

-247 SPEIS
+247 SPGIS

-261 QIEECRDIAQ
+261 QIEECKDLALV
-271 ITPLAH
+271 TPLAH
-277 KAEFQYAG
+277 KAEFQYAE
-285 MVHEIKEQ
+285 MVHEIKEK
-293 QKGVSKKQKNP
+293 QKGILKKQKNP

-327 AEADCNPNYLSQL
+327 VEADCNPNYLSQL

-381 SSQSHLGTHFK
+381 SSQSHLGTQFK
-392 KQTGYTLRQYRETY
+392 KHTGYTLRQYREIY

>member
-1 MNMTDQEETMMQDT
+1 MQDT
-15 ILLQYLSKKL
+15 ILLQYLSKKM
-25 HTHAYKF
+25 HTHAYKLT
-32 SIDGEIIFSCCKVLS
+32 IDGEITFSCCKVLA
-47 FQDSYIKN
+47 FQDTYIKD
-55 KDFLAFLLKAL
+55 KDFLDFLLESL
-66 PQKAPC
+66 PQGIPC
-72 LKSIHQKDIYCVVPD
+72 LRSIRQKNIYGIVTGH
-87 QNAIYVVGPVSF
+87 NAIYIVGPVSF
-99 VSSVYLTCDY
+99 ASPVYLNCDY
-109 DDLTLEEETEKY
+109 NELILEEEIEKY
-121 VPQTDLPAYL
+121 VPQVNPDDYL
-131 EDMIFLNL
+131 EDILFLNH
-139 MITGVELTVE
+139 MITGVESTTE
-149 QIIQNNCL
+149 QIIETNCL
-157 NPEHEEKVQKNF
+157 NHDHTGKVQKHF

-176 HENNIHH
+176 HENNVHH
-183 NPYDQELREFG
+183 NPYDQEMREFG

-201 VQLEKSMQED
+201 IQLEKSLQED
-211 YDGSLG
+211 YDGTLG

-261 QIEECRDIAQ
+261 QIEECKDLALVA
-271 ITPLAH
+271 PLAH
-277 KAEFQYAG
+277 KAEFQYAE
-285 MVHEIKEQ
+285 MVHEIKEK
-293 QKGVSKKQKNP
+293 QKGILKKQKNP

-327 AEADCNPNYLSQL
+327 VEADCNPNYLSQL

-381 SSQSHLGTHFK
+381 SSQSHLGTQFK
-392 KQTGYTLRQYRETY
+392 KHTGYTLRQYREIY

>member
-1 MNMTDQEETMMQDT
+1 MQDT
-15 ILLQYLSKKL
+15 ILLQYLSKKI
-25 HTHAYKF
+25 HTHAYKLT
-32 SIDGEIIFSCCKVLS
+32 IDGEITFSCCKVLA
-47 FQDSYIKN
+47 FQDTYIKD
-55 KDFLAFLLKAL
+55 KDFLDFLLESL
-66 PQKAPC
+66 PQGIPC
-72 LKSIHQKDIYCVVPD
+72 LRSIRQKNIYGIVTGH
-87 QNAIYVVGPVSF
+87 NAIYIVGPVSF
-99 VSSVYLTCDY
+99 ASPVYLNCDY
-109 DDLTLEEETEKY
+109 NELILEEEIEKY
-121 VPQTDLPAYL
+121 VPQVNPDDYL
-131 EDMIFLNL
+131 EDILFLNH
-139 MITGVELTVE
+139 MITGVESTTE
-149 QIIQNNCL
+149 QIIETNCL
-157 NPEHEEKVQKNF
+157 NHDHTGKVQKHF

-176 HENNIHH
+176 HENNVHH
-183 NPYDQELREFG
+183 NPYDQEMREFG

-201 VQLEKSMQED
+201 IQLEKSLQED
-211 YDGSLG
+211 YDGTIG

-261 QIEECRDIAQ
+261 QIEECKDLALVA
-271 ITPLAH
+271 PLAH
-277 KAEFQYAG
+277 KAEFQYAE
-285 MVHEIKEQ
+285 MVHEIKEK
-293 QKGVSKKQKNP
+293 QKGILKKQKNP

-369 YSYIEIATYLGF
+369 YSYIEIATYPGF
-381 SSQSHLGTHFK
+381 SSQSHLGTQFK
-392 KQTGYTLRQYRETY
+392 KHTGYTLRQYREIY

>member
-1 MNMTDQEETMMQDT
+1 MQDT
-15 ILLQYLSKKL
+15 ILLQYLSKKM
-25 HTHAYKF
+25 HTHAYKLT
-32 SIDGEIIFSCCKVLS
+32 IDGEITFSCCKVLA
-47 FQDSYIKN
+47 FQDTYIKD
-55 KDFLAFLLKAL
+55 KDFLDFLLESP
-66 PQKAPC
+66 PQGIPC
-72 LKSIHQKDIYCVVPD
+72 LRSIRQKDIYGIVTGH
-87 QNAIYVVGPVSF
+87 NAIYIVGPVSF
-99 VSSVYLTCDY
+99 ASPVYLNCDY
-109 DDLTLEEETEKY
+109 NELMLEEEIEKY
-121 VPQTDLPAYL
+121 VPQVNPDDYL
-131 EDMIFLNL
+131 EDILFLNH
-139 MITGVELTVE
+139 MITGVESTTE
-149 QIIQNNCL
+149 QIIETNCL
-157 NPEHEEKVQKNF
+157 NHDHTGKVQKHF

-176 HENNIHH
+176 HENNVHH
-183 NPYDQELREFG
+183 NPYDQEMREFG

-201 VQLEKSMQED
+201 IQLEKSLQED
-211 YDGSLG
+211 YDGTIG

-261 QIEECRDIAQ
+261 QIEECKDLALVA
-271 ITPLAH
+271 PLAH
-277 KAEFQYAG
+277 KAEFQYAE
-285 MVHEIKEQ
+285 MVHEIKEK
-293 QKGVSKKQKNP
+293 QKGILKKQKNP

-327 AEADCNPNYLSQL
+327 VEADCNPNYLSQL

-381 SSQSHLGTHFK
+381 SSQSHLGTQFK
-392 KQTGYTLRQYRETY
+392 KHTGYTLRQYREIY

>member
-1 MNMTDQEETMMQDT
+1 MQDT
-15 ILLQYLSKKL
+15 ILLQYLSKKM
-25 HTHAYKF
+25 HTHAYKLT
-32 SIDGEIIFSCCKVLS
+32 IDGEITFSCCKVLA
-47 FQDSYIKN
+47 FQDTYIKD
-55 KDFLAFLLKAL
+55 KDFLDFLLESL
-66 PQKAPC
+66 PQGIPC
-72 LKSIHQKDIYCVVPD
+72 LRSIRQKNIYGIVTGH
-87 QNAIYVVGPVSF
+87 NAIYIVGPVSF
-99 VSSVYLTCDY
+99 ASPVYLNCDY
-109 DDLTLEEETEKY
+109 NELILEEEIEKY
-121 VPQTDLPAYL
+121 VPQVNPDDYL
-131 EDMIFLNL
+131 EDILFLNH
-139 MITGVELTVE
+139 MITGVESTTE
-149 QIIQNNCL
+149 QIIETNCL
-157 NPEHEEKVQKNF
+157 NHDHTGKVQKHF

-176 HENNIHH
+176 HENNVHH
-183 NPYDQELREFG
+183 NPYDQEMREFG

-201 VQLEKSMQED
+201 IQLEKSLQED
-211 YDGSLG
+211 YDGTIG

-261 QIEECRDIAQ
+261 QIEECKDLALVA
-271 ITPLAH
+271 PLAH
-277 KAEFQYAG
+277 KAEFQYAE
-285 MVHEIKEQ
+285 MVHEIKEK
-293 QKGVSKKQKNP
+293 QKGILKKQKNP

-327 AEADCNPNYLSQL
+327 AEADCNHNYLSQL

-381 SSQSHLGTHFK
+381 SSQSHLGTQFK
-392 KQTGYTLRQYRETY
+392 KHTGYTLRQYREIY

>member
-1 MNMTDQEETMMQDT
+1 MQDT

-25 HTHAYKF
+25 HTHAYKLT
-32 SIDGEIIFSCCKVLS
+32 IDGKITFSCCKVLA
-47 FQDSYIKN
+47 FQDTYIKD
-55 KDFLAFLLKAL
+55 KEFLGFLLESL
-66 PQKAPC
+66 PQGVPC
-72 LKSIHQKDIYCVVPD
+72 LRSIRQKDIYGIVTGR
-87 QNAIYVVGPVSF
+87 NAIYIVGPVSF
-99 VSSVYLTCDY
+99 ASPVYLNCDY
-109 DDLTLEEETEKY
+109 NELILEEEIEKY
-121 VPQTDLPAYL
+121 VPQVNPDDYL
-131 EDMIFLNL
+131 EDILFLNH
-139 MITGVELTVE
+139 MITGVESTTE
-149 QIIQNNCL
+149 QIIETNCL
-157 NPEHEEKVQKNF
+157 NHDHTVKVQKHF

-176 HENNIHH
+176 NENNIHH
-183 NPYDQELREFG
+183 NPYDQEMREFG

-201 VQLEKSMQED
+201 IQLEKSMQED
-211 YDGSLG
+211 YDGTIG

-261 QIEECRDIAQ
+261 QIEECKDLALV
-271 ITPLAH
+271 TPLAH
-277 KAEFQYAG
+277 KAEFQYAE
-285 MVHEIKEQ
+285 MVHEIKEK
-293 QKGVSKKQKNP
+293 QKGILKKQKNP

-327 AEADCNPNYLSQL
+327 AEADCNHNYLSQL

-381 SSQSHLGTHFK
+381 SSQSHLGTQFK
-392 KQTGYTLRQYRETY
+392 KHTGYTLRQYREIY

>member
-1 MNMTDQEETMMQDT
+1 MMQDT

-25 HTHAYKF
+25 HTHAYKLT
-32 SIDGEIIFSCCKVLS
+32 IDGEITFSCCKVLA
-47 FQDSYIKN
+47 FQDTYIKD
-55 KDFLAFLLKAL
+55 KEFLGFLLESL
-66 PQKAPC
+66 PQGVPC
-72 LKSIHQKDIYCVVPD
+72 LRSIRQKDIYGIVTGH
-87 QNAIYVVGPVSF
+87 NAIYIVGPVSF
-99 VSSVYLTCDY
+99 ASPVYLNCDY
-109 DDLTLEEETEKY
+109 NELMLEEEIEKY
-121 VPQTDLPAYL
+121 VPQVNPDDYL
-131 EDMIFLNL
+131 EDILFLNH
-139 MITGVELTVE
+139 MITGVESTTE
-149 QIIQNNCL
+149 QIIETNCL
-157 NPEHEEKVQKNF
+157 NHDHTGKVQKHF

-176 HENNIHH
+176 HENNVHH
-183 NPYDQELREFG
+183 NPYDQEMREFG

-201 VQLEKSMQED
+201 IQLEKSLQED
-211 YDGSLG
+211 YDGTIG

-261 QIEECRDIAQ
+261 QIEECKDLALVA
-271 ITPLAH
+271 PLAH
-277 KAEFQYAG
+277 KAEFQYAE
-285 MVHEIKEQ
+285 MVHEIKEK
-293 QKGVSKKQKNP
+293 QKGILKKQKNP

-381 SSQSHLGTHFK
+381 SSQSHLGTQFK
-392 KQTGYTLRQYRETY
+392 KHTGYTLRQYREIY

>member
-1 MNMTDQEETMMQDT
+1 MQDT
-15 ILLQYLSKKL
+15 ILLQYLSKKM
-25 HTHAYKF
+25 HTHAYKLT
-32 SIDGEIIFSCCKVLS
+32 IDGEITFSCCKVLA
-47 FQDSYIKN
+47 FQDTYIKD
-55 KDFLAFLLKAL
+55 KDFLDFLLESL
-66 PQKAPC
+66 PQGIPC
-72 LKSIHQKDIYCVVPD
+72 LRSIRQKNIYGIVTGH
-87 QNAIYVVGPVSF
+87 NAIYIVGPVSF
-99 VSSVYLTCDY
+99 ASPVYLNCDY
-109 DDLTLEEETEKY
+109 NELILEEEIEKY
-121 VPQTDLPAYL
+121 VPQVNPDDYL
-131 EDMIFLNL
+131 EDILFLNH
-139 MITGVELTVE
+139 MITGVESTTE
-149 QIIQNNCL
+149 QIIETNCL
-157 NPEHEEKVQKNF
+157 NHDHTGKVQKHF

-176 HENNIHH
+176 HENNVHH
-183 NPYDQELREFG
+183 NPYDQEMREFG

-201 VQLEKSMQED
+201 IQLEKSLQED
-211 YDGSLG
+211 YDGTIG

-261 QIEECRDIAQ
+261 QIEECKDLALVA
-271 ITPLAH
+271 PLAH
-277 KAEFQYAG
+277 KAEFQYAE
-285 MVHEIKEQ
+285 MVHEIKEK
-293 QKGVSKKQKNP
+293 QKGILKKQKNP

-381 SSQSHLGTHFK
+381 SSRSHLGTQFK
-392 KQTGYTLRQYRETY
+392 KHTGYTLRQYREIY

>member
-1 MNMTDQEETMMQDT
+1 MQDT
-15 ILLQYLSKKL
+15 ILLQYLSKKM
-25 HTHAYKF
+25 HTHAYKLT
-32 SIDGEIIFSCCKVLS
+32 IDGEITFSCCKVLA
-47 FQDSYIKN
+47 FQDTYIKD
-55 KDFLAFLLKAL
+55 KDFLDFLLESP
-66 PQKAPC
+66 PQGIPC
-72 LKSIHQKDIYCVVPD
+72 LRSIRQKDIYGIVTGH
-87 QNAIYVVGPVSF
+87 NAIYIVGPVSF
-99 VSSVYLTCDY
+99 ASPVYLNCDY
-109 DDLTLEEETEKY
+109 NELMLEEEIEKY
-121 VPQTDLPAYL
+121 VPQVNPDDYL
-131 EDMIFLNL
+131 EDILFLNH
-139 MITGVELTVE
+139 MITGVESTTE
-149 QIIQNNCL
+149 QIIETNCL
-157 NPEHEEKVQKNF
+157 NHDHTGKVQKHF

-176 HENNIHH
+176 HENNVHH
-183 NPYDQELREFG
+183 NPYDQEMREFG

-201 VQLEKSMQED
+201 IQLEKSLQED
-211 YDGSLG
+211 YDGTIG

-238 SRAAIRGGL
+238 SRAAIRGSL

-261 QIEECRDIAQ
+261 QIEECKDLALVA
-271 ITPLAH
+271 PLAH
-277 KAEFQYAG
+277 KAEFQYAE
-285 MVHEIKEQ
+285 MVHEIKEK
-293 QKGVSKKQKNP
+293 QKGILKKQKNP

-381 SSQSHLGTHFK
+381 SSQSHLGTQFK
-392 KQTGYTLRQYRETY
+392 KHTGYTLRQYREIY

>member
-1 MNMTDQEETMMQDT
+1 MQDT
-15 ILLQYLSKKL
+15 ILLQYLSKKM
-25 HTHAYKF
+25 HTHAYKLT
-32 SIDGEIIFSCCKVLS
+32 IDGEITFSCCKVLA
-47 FQDSYIKN
+47 FQDTYIKD
-55 KDFLAFLLKAL
+55 KDFLDFLLESL
-66 PQKAPC
+66 PQGIPC
-72 LKSIHQKDIYCVVPD
+72 LRSIRQKNIYGIVTGH
-87 QNAIYVVGPVSF
+87 NAIYIVGPVSF
-99 VSSVYLTCDY
+99 ASPVYLNCDY
-109 DDLTLEEETEKY
+109 NELILEEEIEKY
-121 VPQTDLPAYL
+121 VPQVNPDDYL
-131 EDMIFLNL
+131 EDILFLNH
-139 MITGVELTVE
+139 MITGVESTTE
-149 QIIQNNCL
+149 QIIETNCL
-157 NPEHEEKVQKNF
+157 NHDHTGKVQKHF

-176 HENNIHH
+176 HENNVHH
-183 NPYDQELREFG
+183 NPYDQEMREFG

-201 VQLEKSMQED
+201 IQLEKSLQED
-211 YDGSLG
+211 YDGTIG

-238 SRAAIRGGL
+238 SRAAIRGGI

-261 QIEECRDIAQ
+261 QIEECKDLALVA
-271 ITPLAH
+271 PLAH
-277 KAEFQYAG
+277 KAEFQYAE
-285 MVHEIKEQ
+285 MVHEIKEK
-293 QKGVSKKQKNP
+293 QKGILKKQKNP

-327 AEADCNPNYLSQL
+327 VEADCNPNYLSQL

-381 SSQSHLGTHFK
+381 SSQSHLGTQFK
-392 KQTGYTLRQYRETY
+392 KHTGYTLRQYREIY

>member
-1 MNMTDQEETMMQDT
+1 MMQDT

-25 HTHAYKF
+25 HTHAYKLT
-32 SIDGEIIFSCCKVLS
+32 IDGKITFSCCKVLA
-47 FQDSYIKN
+47 FQDTYIKD
-55 KDFLAFLLKAL
+55 KEFLGFLLESL
-66 PQKAPC
+66 PQGVPC
-72 LKSIHQKDIYCVVPD
+72 LRSIRQKDIYGIVTGR
-87 QNAIYVVGPVSF
+87 NAIYIVGPVSF
-99 VSSVYLTCDY
+99 ASPVYLNCDY
-109 DDLTLEEETEKY
+109 NELILEEEIEKY
-121 VPQTDLPAYL
+121 VPQVNPDDYL
-131 EDMIFLNL
+131 EDILFLNH
-139 MITGVELTVE
+139 MITGVESTTE
-149 QIIQNNCL
+149 QIIETNCL
-157 NPEHEEKVQKNF
+157 NHDHTVKVQKHF

-176 HENNIHH
+176 NENNIHH
-183 NPYDQELREFG
+183 NPYDQEMREFG

-201 VQLEKSMQED
+201 IQLEKSMQED
-211 YDGSLG
+211 YDGTIG

-261 QIEECRDIAQ
+261 QIEECKDLALV
-271 ITPLAH
+271 TPLAH
-277 KAEFQYAG
+277 KAEFQYAE
-285 MVHEIKEQ
+285 MVHEIKEK
-293 QKGVSKKQKNP
+293 QKGILKKQKNP

-327 AEADCNPNYLSQL
+327 AEADCNHNYLSQL

-381 SSQSHLGTHFK
+381 SSQSHLGTQFK
-392 KQTGYTLRQYRETY
+392 KHTGYTLRQYREIY

>member
-1 MNMTDQEETMMQDT
+1 MQDT

-25 HTHAYKF
+25 HTHAYKLT
-32 SIDGEIIFSCCKVLS
+32 IDGEITFSCCKVLA
-47 FQDSYIKN
+47 FQDTYIKD
-55 KDFLAFLLKAL
+55 KEFLGFLLESL
-66 PQKAPC
+66 PQGVPC
-72 LKSIHQKDIYCVVPD
+72 LRSIRQKDIYGIVTGR
-87 QNAIYVVGPVSF
+87 NAIYIVGPVSF
-99 VSSVYLTCDY
+99 ASPVYLNCDY
-109 DDLTLEEETEKY
+109 NELILEEEIEKY
-121 VPQTDLPAYL
+121 VPQVNPDDYL
-131 EDMIFLNL
+131 EDILFLNH
-139 MITGVELTVE
+139 MITGVESTTE
-149 QIIQNNCL
+149 QIIETNCL
-157 NPEHEEKVQKNF
+157 NHDHTVKVQKHF

-176 HENNIHH
+176 NENNIHH
-183 NPYDQELREFG
+183 NPYDQEMREFG

-201 VQLEKSMQED
+201 IQLEKSMQED
-211 YDGSLG
+211 YDGTIG

-238 SRAAIRGGL
+238 NRAAIRGGL

-261 QIEECRDIAQ
+261 QIEECKDLALVA
-271 ITPLAH
+271 PLAH
-277 KAEFQYAG
+277 KAEFQYAE
-285 MVHEIKEQ
+285 MVHEIKEK
-293 QKGVSKKQKNP
+293 QKGILKKQKNP

-381 SSQSHLGTHFK
+381 SSQSHLGTQFK
-392 KQTGYTLRQYRETY
+392 KHTGYTLRQYREIY